1 MRMRALAVG
10 LVALCVAAG
19 CAQAPAKEG
28 DAEKAELSP
37 ELKSLVLDAVPTD
50 IAHPLFID
58 FNGRAELIGYA
69 LEPET
74 KAAPGSQVSLK
85 LYWRSTGKLEVGY
98 VPFTELVLP
107 NGARMNVDGSGPVR
121 KGELVPSNWEQ
132 GKVYVDE
139 LQITVPPDIEAARFS
154 IVVGLKTEPVAPE
167 EPTAE
172 PEAKDDKKAD
182 KKGAETGPGT
192 FGVVYLSV
200 LSGPADSQHG
210 GVIATLETGVT
221 SSTLRARAA
230 KGDKKAAGAPKRPA
244 GKPASARPASA
255 RPASAKPAQ

>member
-1 MRMRALAVG
+1 
-10 LVALCVAAG
+10 VALCVAVG

-28 DAEKAELSP
+28 DTEKPELSP
-37 ELKSLVLDAVPTD
+37 QVKSLVLDAAPSD
-50 IAHPLFID
+50 IPHPLFID

-85 LYWRSTGKLEVGY
+85 LYWRSSGKLDAGY

-107 NGARMNVDGSGPVR
+107 NGARLNVEGSGPVR

-139 LQITVPPDIEAARFS
+139 LQITVPPDIDAARFS

-167 EPTAE
+167 EPAAE
-172 PEAKDDKKAD
+172 PEPKDRKKAD
-182 KKGAETGPGT
+182 KKAEEVAPGN

-200 LSGPADSQHG
+200 LSGQADSQHG
-210 GVIATLETGVT
+210 GVVATLETGVT
-221 SSTLRARAA
+221 TSSLRARAA
-230 KGDKKAAGAPKRPA
+230 KDDKKAAGAKRPP
-244 GKPASARPASA
+244 GKPASAKPRPLQ
-255 RPASAKPAQ
+255 PAQ